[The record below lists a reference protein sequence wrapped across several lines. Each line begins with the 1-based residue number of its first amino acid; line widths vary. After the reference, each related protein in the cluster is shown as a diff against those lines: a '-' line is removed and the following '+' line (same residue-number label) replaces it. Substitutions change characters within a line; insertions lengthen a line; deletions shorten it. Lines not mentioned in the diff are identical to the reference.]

1 MDKRLHYLWVLFPDA
16 QHNIFS
22 MQCNIIF
29 YLTQSVITTLPRETF
44 MKERAGATC
53 TSTALIQE
61 TERISQTPS
70 RHTNINRLN
79 EQDTVSAQVNSG
91 EQVREMWNLRK
102 EPAAICLNLSFCCLS
117 EDVWMKNYQ
126 REISESRG
134 KNILNTNSQF
144 RFLQTH
150 PREALSNNI
159 CFIYCSDQ
167 INYTYTT
174 LPKVLAPPSNE
185 RFDYFSNFH
194 EYKS

>member
-29 YLTQSVITTLPRETF
+29 YLSQSVITTLPRETF
-44 MKERAGATC
+44 MKERAEATC

-102 EPAAICLNLSFCCLS
+102 AFTFLLYILFMLCKRTCSNIFFL
-117 EDVWMKNYQ
+117 MK
-126 REISESRG
+126 G
-134 KNILNTNSQF
+134 L
-144 RFLQTH
+144 
-150 PREALSNNI
+150 
-159 CFIYCSDQ
+159 
-167 INYTYTT
+167 TT
-174 LPKVLAPPSNE
+174 LVISMSTNLNV
-185 RFDYFSNFH
+185 
-194 EYKS
+194 